1 MADTWRCKE
10 LTFVWE
16 KKCVIFNIED
26 CFTEIYL
33 MHRIFLGWEEKLAI
47 SGKGNNYQTQNFSIF
62 FHYSYILPSMARMWA
77 GNLETTLEDQFY
89 GRATQLNQAMETE
102 SFYDYEKP
110 NYMLIRERGK

>member
-1 MADTWRCKE
+1 
-10 LTFVWE
+10 
-16 KKCVIFNIED
+16 
-26 CFTEIYL
+26 
-33 MHRIFLGWEEKLAI
+33 
-47 SGKGNNYQTQNFSIF
+47 
-62 FHYSYILPSMARMWA
+62 MARMWA